1 MDELAGVLL
10 DLFLIFLFAKLAA
23 EVFERL
29 RQPVVIGE
37 LLVGILIGPHMLELI
52 GVPTGPMIDLFG
64 SRHSAQ
70 EGLDFVYEVI
80 AELGLIVLLFYVG
93 LETQFED
100 LLRVFRRAGVVAVLG
115 VAVPLALGFT
125 FIVLLDHSTEEA
137 LFVGAAMV
145 ATSVGIT
152 ARVLRDLGVLGSP
165 EARIILGAAV
175 LDDILALLVLVVVSD
190 LASEGS
196 IDFTQVAL
204 VSLQAAA
211 FVGFALLVG
220 TRLMARYSLHLE
232 RLRVASAPLLLAL
245 TLMLGLS
252 ALAAGI
258 GLAGIIGAFLAGIVL
273 AESREQLRLERD
285 VRAIYEFL
293 VPFFFVLTG
302 ARVDPAVFLEPRTL
316 GLALAVT
323 GLGIAG
329 KVVGCGAGGWGLGWR
344 SMGILGSGMSPRGEI
359 GFVVA
364 SIGLSLGA
372 ISDDIFAAVVF
383 MSIATTLL
391 APPALQALYR
401 SRRPRQ
407 LEALITEASADTA
420 PGRHAA
426 D

>member
-1 MDELAGVLL
+1 MRKGGVSEVAGVLL
-10 DLFLIFLFAKLAA
+10 DFFLIFLFAKLAA

-37 LLVGILIGPHMLELI
+37 LLVGMLIGPHALELI

-64 SRHSAQ
+64 SRHAAE
-70 EGLDFVYEVI
+70 EGLEFVYEVI

-93 LETQFED
+93 LETQLED
-100 LLRVFRRAGVVAVLG
+100 LLRVFRRASVVAVLG
-115 VAVPLALGFT
+115 VLVPMFLGVG
-125 FIVLLDHSTEEA
+125 FIALLDHSSREA
-137 LFVGAAMV
+137 LFVGAALV

-152 ARVLRDLGVLGSP
+152 ARVMRDLGVLGSR

-175 LDDILALLVLVVVSD
+175 VDDILALLVLVVVSD
-190 LASEGS
+190 LATEDT
-196 IDFTQVAL
+196 IDFTQLAL
-204 VSLQAAA
+204 VSIQAVA
-211 FVGFALLVG
+211 FIGFALMVG

-232 RLRVASAPLLLAL
+232 RLRVGSAGLLVAIA
-245 TLMLGLS
+245 LMLGMS
-252 ALAAGI
+252 ALAAEI

-273 AESREQLRLERD
+273 AESRERLRLERD

-302 ARVDPAVFLEPRTL
+302 AKVDPGVFTEPATL
-316 GLALAVT
+316 GLAVAIT
-323 GLGIAG
+323 GLAIAG
-329 KVVGCGAGGWGLGWR
+329 KVIGCGAGGWGLGWR
-344 SMGILGSGMSPRGEI
+344 SMAILGTGMAPRGEI

-372 ISDDIFAAVVF
+372 ISDDIFSAVVF

-401 SRRPRQ
+401 VATPKPSAGARV
-407 LEALITEASADTA
+407 EAPSARA
-420 PGRHAA
+420 
-426 D
+426 

>member
-1 MDELAGVLL
+1 MSELAGVLL
-10 DLFLIFLFAKLAA
+10 DFFLIFLFAKLAA
-23 EVFERL
+23 EIFERL

-37 LLVGILIGPHMLELI
+37 LLVGMVIGPHALELI

-64 SRHSAQ
+64 SEHAAQ

-93 LETQFED
+93 LETHFED
-100 LLRVFRRAGVVAVLG
+100 LLRVFRRASAVAILG
-115 VAVPLALGFT
+115 VALPMALGT
-125 FIVLLDHSTEEA
+125 GFIALLDHSGKEA
-137 LFVGAAMV
+137 LFVGAALV

-152 ARVLRDLGVLGSP
+152 ARVMRDLGVLGSR

-175 LDDILALLVLVVVSD
+175 VDDILALLVLVVVSD
-190 LASEGS
+190 LASEGAV
-196 IDFTQVAL
+196 DVTQVAL
-204 VSLQAAA
+204 VSLQAVA
-211 FVGFALLVG
+211 FIGFALLVG

-232 RLRVASAPLLLAL
+232 RLRVGSAPLLAAIG
-245 TLMLGLS
+245 LMLGLS
-252 ALAAGI
+252 ALAAEI

-302 ARVDPAVFLEPRTL
+302 AKVDPAVFTDPGTL
-316 GLALAVT
+316 GLAAAIT
-323 GLGIAG
+323 GLAIAG
-329 KVVGCGAGGWGLGWR
+329 KVIGCGAAGWGLGWR
-344 SMGILGSGMSPRGEI
+344 SMGILGTGMAPRGEI

-372 ISDDIFAAVVF
+372 ISDEIFSAVVF

-391 APPALQALYR
+391 APPVLQLLYR
-401 SRRPRQ
+401 MGAPPSRS
-407 LEALITEASADTA
+407 EATPAEKPATLA
-420 PGRHAA
+420 
-426 D
+426 